1 LMRVLVTGG
10 AGFIGANFI
19 HYWTERHPRDEIINI
34 DKLTYAADP
43 HNLDGINKDRYTFV
57 RGDIADRKLMMR
69 LVKDVDAIVN
79 FAAESHVD
87 NSINDSTPFVHSNF
101 VGVHSILEA
110 VRKYERRFHQ
120 VSTDEVYGSLP
131 LNSKKRFNES
141 SPYNPRNPYSA
152 TKAAADHLV
161 RAFHNTYNIPA
172 TISNCSNNYGPYQHY
187 EKLIPKSVTNAL
199 QNRKIPIHGSGMQ
212 VRDWIYVEDH
222 CSGIEAVLKKGK
234 IGETYLIS
242 AGCERRNVDVVDKV
256 LKMVGKPT
264 SLMNHVADRPGG
276 DMRYAIDAS
285 KIRKELGWKHRYSFD
300 KGMKITVDYYKNRF
314 YSKK

>member
-1 LMRVLVTGG
+1 MRLLVTGG

-19 HYWTERHPRDEIINI
+19 HYWNGRHPRDEIINI
-34 DKLTYAADP
+34 DKLTYAADL
-43 HNLDGINKDRYTFV
+43 HNLDGISRNRYTFV
-57 RGDIADRKLMMR
+57 KGDIADRKLMMR

-110 VRKYERRFHQ
+110 VRKHEKRFHQ

-131 LNSKKRFNES
+131 LNSKKRFDES

-161 RAFHNTYNIPA
+161 RAFHNTYKVPI

-187 EKLIPKSVTNAL
+187 EKLIPKSVINAL
-199 QNRKIPIHGSGMQ
+199 RNRKIPIHGSGVQ

-222 CSGIEAVLKKGK
+222 CSGIEAVLKKGE

-242 AGCERRNVDVVDKV
+242 AGCERHNVDVVREV
-256 LKMVGKPT
+256 LKMVGKPA
-264 SLMNHVADRPGG
+264 SLIDHVADRPGG

-285 KIRKELGWKHRYSFD
+285 KIRRELGWKHRYSFD
-300 KGMKITVDYYKNRF
+300 KGMKLTVDYYKNRF

>member
-1 LMRVLVTGG
+1 MRVLVTGG

>member
-1 LMRVLVTGG
+1 MMRVLVTGG